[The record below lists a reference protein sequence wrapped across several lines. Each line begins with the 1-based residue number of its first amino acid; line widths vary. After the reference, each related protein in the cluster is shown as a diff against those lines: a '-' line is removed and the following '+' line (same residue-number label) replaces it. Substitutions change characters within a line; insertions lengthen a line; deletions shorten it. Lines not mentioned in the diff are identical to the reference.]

1 MPGGPGSRAW
11 VGGPGPSPPG
21 RKLQRRWRG
30 GLSRHGAGEEPEG
43 GLRSGGGGQGPRMP
57 PVGLPARVVACC
69 SPATIGHLQNSSG
82 LRASDPPPR
91 RGRAGRCSSAS
102 WTPGQRRVKDTC
114 SLPLAPSPLE
124 SPRNDVSTRQLKK
137 SLIIETD
144 PGSWNKLGRSM
155 GPVNNSGASGPGWPP
170 PRGARAPGRGG
181 GKLRRELEKRRKFEE
196 SAFSLKKKKKTKTKK
211 KQT

>member
-1 MPGGPGSRAW
+1 MPGGPGSWAW

-21 RKLQRRWRG
+21 RKLQRRWKG

-43 GLRSGGGGQGPRMP
+43 GLRSGGGGQGPRTP
-57 PVGLPARVVACC
+57 PVGLPAWVVACC
-69 SPATIGHLQNSSG
+69 HPATIGHLHNSSG

-137 SLIIETD
+137 FNYRDRFWELEQTWSVGGARKQL
-144 PGSWNKLGRSM
+144 RSKRARLAAAPRSPRPWAR
-155 GPVNNSGASGPGWPP
+155 G
-170 PRGARAPGRGG
+170 RGAPLGVG
-181 GKLRRELEKRRKFEE
+181 
-196 SAFSLKKKKKTKTKK
+196 
-211 KQT
+211 